1 MMNGFNIFQKK
12 NKSVIGD
19 VIGKKAQALLD
30 YKMADLKKIYSTFD
44 EAFTKDATSFTI
56 QVFIQLF

>member
-1 MMNGFNIFQKK
+1 MMNGFNIFQKTK

-30 YKMADLKKIYSTFD
+30 YKMADLKKYI
-44 EAFTKDATSFTI
+44 
-56 QVFIQLF
+56 